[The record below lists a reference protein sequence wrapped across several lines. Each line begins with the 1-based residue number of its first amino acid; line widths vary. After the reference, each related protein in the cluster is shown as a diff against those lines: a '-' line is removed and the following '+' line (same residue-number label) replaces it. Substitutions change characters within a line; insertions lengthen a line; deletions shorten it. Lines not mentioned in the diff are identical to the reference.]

1 MVNRYYRDMP
11 LQIAFYSYFSN
22 SCCVEVNCVKTSG
35 NSSFPFA
42 ELVVKAESRNS
53 QGFVLFKRREDY
65 DCNECPG
72 GHISQFN
79 AEFSASKQTL
89 VNDGSITSGN
99 LTLKL
104 EFK

>member
-1 MVNRYYRDMP
+1 MVNRYYRDMH
-11 LQIAFYSYFSN
+11 LQITFSSYFSN
-22 SCCVEVNCVKTSG
+22 SCCVEVKCVKTAG

-53 QGFVLFKRREDY
+53 QGFVLFKRREDHH
-65 DCNECPG
+65 CSECPG
-72 GHISQFN
+72 GHISQVN

-89 VNDGSITSGN
+89 VNDGTIPNGN